1 MFKTIYAKI
10 IGAMIAG
17 LIVGG
22 MVIVFF
28 MTATSRDLANKT
40 SQKSLQM
47 LSESIFQ
54 TLRISMSFG
63 DPKIVEETL
72 IRAKKIQGIESL
84 GVSKSK
90 QVIDAFGLKS
100 EITKDPAILKSFETK
115 ETQIIESAENKRT
128 VRLIKPL
135 LADKE
140 CLTCHINVQEGAALG
155 VMDLI
160 LSMEEADNDILAAQH
175 VIVWSM
181 VAASIFALIGVM
193 LFFKGTLFIPLHSLA
208 DTTKDLADGEGDLTK
223 RLKTKNNDEIGKV
236 TVYINKFIEKIH
248 KTVAEVGQAAG
259 KTKTT
264 SQKILSSST
273 EITKIAHLQTK
284 MVQESKD
291 LVTQVE
297 QEIDVSE
304 QLAIQT
310 TEDTKV
316 NLEVLTQMSR
326 SLNKVVDAIY
336 TAREEEIEMSGRINS
351 LAHETLKIKDVLQ
364 MIKDIAEQTNL
375 LALNA
380 AIEAARAGEHGRG
393 FAVVADEVRKLAE
406 RTQRSLTEIDATIGV
421 VVQSVGDV
429 SESMTKNAENIKQI
443 SNNAIEVKNI
453 ADETQ
458 QKTAITIET
467 SKRAS
472 LAAVEISYMT
482 KTLIKK
488 MNDTMKVTLQNEII
502 SDELI
507 HIANEL
513 ASASGALDEQMR
525 GFKI

>member
-1 MFKTIYAKI
+1 MIKTIHAKI

-22 MVIVFF
+22 IVIVFF
-28 MTATSRDLANKT
+28 MTANSRDLANKT

-54 TLRISMSFG
+54 TLRISMSMG
-63 DPKIVEETL
+63 DPKMVEETL

-84 GVSKSK
+84 GVAKSQ
-90 QVIDAFGLKS
+90 QVIEAFGLKA
-100 EITKDPAILKSFETK
+100 EISKDPAILKSFNSK
-115 ETQIIESAENKRT
+115 ETQIIETNDGKRM

-140 CLTCHINVQEGAALG
+140 CLSCHVNAKENDTLG
-155 VMDLI
+155 VMDLK
-160 LSMEEADNDILAAQH
+160 LSMQEADEDIVAAQY
-175 VIVWSM
+175 VILWSM
-181 VAASIFALIGVM
+181 VVASIFALIGVM
-193 LFFKGTLFIPLHSLA
+193 FFFRGTLFTPLRSLA
-208 DTTKDLADGEGDLTK
+208 DTTKDLSDGEGDLTK
-223 RLKTKNNDEIGKV
+223 RLKAKNDDEIGKV
-236 TVYINKFIEKIH
+236 IAYINKFIEKIH
-248 KTVAEVGQAAG
+248 HTVTEVGKAAE
-259 KTKTT
+259 KTKIT
-264 SQKILSSST
+264 SQKILSNST
-273 EITKIAHLQTK
+273 EIIKIAHLQTK

-297 QEIDVSE
+297 QEIDVSK

-310 TEDTKV
+310 TEDTKA
-316 NLEVLTQMSR
+316 NLDVLTQMSR

-336 TAREEEIEMSGRINS
+336 LAREEEIEMSGRINS
-351 LAHETLKIKDVLQ
+351 LANETLKIKDVLQ

-406 RTQRSLTEIDATIGV
+406 RTQRSLTEIDATISV

-429 SESMTKNAENIKQI
+429 SENMTKNAENIKQI
-443 SNNAIEVKNI
+443 SDNAIEVKNI

-458 QKTAITIET
+458 QKTVITIET
-467 SKRAS
+467 SKKAS
-472 LAAVEISYMT
+472 MAAVEISYMT
-482 KTLIKK
+482 KSLIKK
-488 MNDTMKVTLQNEII
+488 MNETMKVTLQNENI
-502 SDELI
+502 SDGLI

-513 ASASGALDEQMR
+513 ASASEALDEQMR